1 MVICYKSYRKLIRL
15 LHIIHDNQLQTR
27 GQDLNVKG
35 KTIQFLEDMKE
46 DLPNAGER
54 QRFQHRKC

>member
-1 MVICYKSYRKLIRL
+1 MLASHHTRQSAP
-15 LHIIHDNQLQTR
+15 DR

-46 DLPNAGER
+46 DLPNAGVR